1 MEFIGSAY
9 RIYPP
14 EANSTF
20 ADSLVEK
27 GYLSGEQNQ
36 TPIEDDNK
44 VKASELKTLLP
55 EVKKPNPKKS
65 DESLGLPK
73 T

>member
-14 EANSTF
+14 ASNSTF

-55 EVKKPNPKKS
+55 EVKKPETKKN
-65 DESLGLPK
+65 
-73 T
+73 

>member
-1 MEFIGSAY
+1 MEFVSSAY

-36 TPIEDDNK
+36 APAEDENK

-55 EVKKPNPKKS
+55 EVKKPDVKKK
-65 DESLGLPK
+65 DENLGLPK

>member
-1 MEFIGSAY
+1 MEFISSAY

-36 TPIEDDNK
+36 APTQDDNK
-44 VKASELKTLLP
+44 VKASDLKTLLP
-55 EVKKPNPKKS
+55 EVKKPEPKKNY
-65 DESLGLPK
+65 ESLGLPK